1 MDGKR
6 RSPLDVSSSQK
17 NGEYYKLHE
26 GRILTP
32 APTYGDAEP
41 GRGSDGVDVQK
52 WASVHCIWYEDEL
65 VSENGALTGRVRVW
79 RYYTDATPP
88 PFTQAQGRWVA
99 GEYLLVGLN
108 ELGRQQNGTNNHF
121 RLATMDCQRMFMQL
135 ISATNDEGDEPSYI
149 MWRLYGY
156 ATRDSEHIAG
166 IVSLSDESVAT
177 IANSETLAKHD
188 VDVIDEG
195 PQTLLD
201 ARSALPVAVSDGDAV
216 RQIADLYGRAMAASF
231 DLVAQADRVQEID
244 PLNEKVVAEQLVDTA
259 LSSYTGVLYYP
270 SADGATMDGYRDL
283 GATIH
288 LVGGT
293 TSAPADVTADLTLE
307 VSNDDD
313 ANPATR
319 QWIDVTPAG
328 YRLDLDS
335 TVGVGGTIQSVGA
348 SAVNTQ
354 VDWDELNVRRYRF
367 RLELDDSPTG
377 TDAEISIWTRRD
389 AL

>member
-41 GRGSDGVDVQK
+41 RRGSDGVDVQK
-52 WASVHCIWYEDEL
+52 WSSVHCIWYEDEQ
-65 VSENGALTGRVRVW
+65 VSEDGALTGRVRVW

-88 PFTQAQGRWVA
+88 PSTQQQGRWVA

-121 RLATMDCQRMFMQL
+121 RLATLDCQRMFMQL
-135 ISATNDEGDEPSYI
+135 ISAENDEGDEPDYI
-149 MWRLYGY
+149 MWKLYGY

-166 IVSLSDESVAT
+166 IVSLSDELAAT
-177 IANSETLAKHD
+177 IANSGALAEHD
-188 VDVIDEG
+188 VAVIDEG
-195 PQTLLD
+195 PQTMLD
-201 ARSALPVAVSDGDAV
+201 ARSVLPAPVASGDAV
-216 RQIADLYGRAMAASF
+216 RQIADLYGRAMSAAF
-231 DLVAQADRVQEID
+231 DLLSQSDRVTEID
-244 PLNEKVVAEQLVDTA
+244 PLNEKVVAEQLVDTT
-259 LSSYTGVLYYP
+259 LSSYSAVLYYP

-288 LVGGT
+288 LVGGE
-293 TSAPADVTADLTLE
+293 AAGPANVTADLTLE

-319 QWIDVTPAG
+319 QWIDVTAAG

-335 TVGVGGTIQSVGA
+335 TVGAGGTIQSVGTT
-348 SAVNTQ
+348 AVNTQ

-367 RLELDDSPTG
+367 RLELDASPTE